1 MRWTGAVPMRW
12 TCPTAISGPQT
23 VAFGVRPDDV
33 ILTALTQLR
42 ANKFRAFFTLLGIM
56 VSVAFLVAVIAI
68 IQGMNLYVS
77 EKVAGSLIGKD
88 VFQVRRGPISLG
100 LVDDDM
106 LRRIQKRPR
115 ITMTDAAVLQEAL
128 PEAAAISLQSGW
140 PTPLADVQWR
150 DREVGSATVFGVT
163 APFQRVQDYNI
174 HIGQPISDIDV
185 RERRRVVVIGSD
197 IATNLFDGVD
207 PVGQVIR
214 IRGQQFTIS
223 GVAAPKGRVLG
234 QSFDGFVLMPITAF
248 EAIYGRRL
256 TTTISVKMADPAA
269 MPVAMQRAEE
279 AMRLAHRLRPGEA
292 NDFSIET
299 ADALV
304 DFWKKLTRTLFSI
317 IPAVVAIGIV
327 VGGVVIMN
335 IMLMSV
341 TERTREIGIRM
352 AVGASRGDIRKQF
365 LAESVAVSALG
376 GVMGLALGAGLAWLV
391 AALSPLPA
399 RVTPWSITVAL
410 ALGAGVGV
418 LFGVYPAARA
428 AQLDPI
434 DALRSE

>member
-1 MRWTGAVPMRW
+1 VRWTGAVPMRW
-12 TCPTAISGPQT
+12 TCPTALSGPQT

-100 LVDDDM
+100 LVDDEM
-106 LRRIQKRPR
+106 LRSIQKRPR

-256 TTTISVKMADPAA
+256 TTTISVKTTDPAA
-269 MPVAMQRAEE
+269 MPGAMQRAEE

-376 GVMGLALGAGLAWLV
+376 GVMGLALGTGLAWLV

>member
-1 MRWTGAVPMRW
+1 MRAN
-12 TCPTAISGPQT
+12 
-23 VAFGVRPDDV
+23 DV
-33 ILTALTQLR
+33 LLTAFTQLR

-68 IQGMNLYVS
+68 INGMNVYVS
-77 EKVAGSLIGKD
+77 EQVAGSLIGKD

-100 LVDDDM
+100 LIDDEA
-106 LRRIQKRPR
+106 LRKIQKRPR
-115 ITMTDAAVLQEAL
+115 ITLTDAAVLEQEL

-140 PTPLADVQWR
+140 PTPLADVEWR
-150 DREVGSATVFGVT
+150 NRTVGSATVFGVT
-163 APFQRVQDYNI
+163 ADFQRVQDYRFESGN
-174 HIGQPISDIDV
+174 PLTDLDV
-185 RERRRVVVIGSD
+185 RERRRVVVIGND
-197 IATNLFDGVD
+197 IAKNLFDGVD
-207 PVGQVIR
+207 PIGQEIRLKGQLFSVVGV
-214 IRGQQFTIS
+214 
-223 GVAAPKGRVLG
+223 VAPKGRVLG
-234 QSFDGFVLMPITAF
+234 QSFDGFILMPISAF
-248 EAIYGRRL
+248 ESLYGRRL

-269 MPVAMQRAEE
+269 LPAAMGKAQE

-292 NDFSIET
+292 DDFSIET

-304 DFWKKLTRTLFSI
+304 DFWKKLTKTLFSI

-376 GVMGLALGAGLAWLV
+376 GVLGLALGALLAWLV
-391 AALSPLPA
+391 SALSPLPA

-410 ALGAGVGV
+410 SLGAGVGV

-428 AQLDPI
+428 ARLDPI

>member
-1 MRWTGAVPMRW
+1 LVQR
-12 TCPTAISGPQT
+12 
-23 VAFGVRPDDV
+23 GVTRIRYDSSVHLSDV
-33 ILTALTQLR
+33 FLTAFTQLR

-68 IQGMNLYVS
+68 INGMNVYVS
-77 EKVAGSLIGKD
+77 EQVAGSLIGKD

-100 LVDDDM
+100 LIDDEA

-115 ITMTDAAVLQEAL
+115 ITLRDAAVLQDAL
-128 PEAAAISLQSGW
+128 PDAAAISLQSGW
-140 PTPLADVQWR
+140 PTPLADISWR
-150 DREVGSATVFGVT
+150 ERTVGSATVFGVT
-163 APFQRVQDYNI
+163 ADFQRVQDYVFEA
-174 HIGQPISDIDV
+174 GVPLTDLDV
-185 RERRRVVVIGSD
+185 RERRRVVVIGND

-207 PVGQVIR
+207 PIGQSIR
-214 IRGQQFTIS
+214 IRGQLFTIA
-223 GVAAPKGRVLG
+223 GVVAPKGRVLG
-234 QSFDGFVLMPITAF
+234 QSFDGFVLMPIPAF

-256 TTTISVKMADPAA
+256 TTTISIKVTDPSTMPA
-269 MPVAMQRAEE
+269 MMNRAEE
-279 AMRLAHRLRPGEA
+279 AMRLAHRLRPVEA

-304 DFWKKLTRTLFSI
+304 DFWKKLTKTLFSI

-352 AVGASRGDIRKQF
+352 AVGAKRGDIQRQF

-376 GVMGLALGAGLAWLV
+376 GLLGLALGALLAWLV

-399 RVTPWSITVAL
+399 RVTPWSIGAAL

-418 LFGVYPAARA
+418 LFGVYPATRA
-428 AQLDPI
+428 SRLDPI

>member
-1 MRWTGAVPMRW
+1 MHL
-12 TCPTAISGPQT
+12 S
-23 VAFGVRPDDV
+23 DV
-33 ILTALTQLR
+33 FLTAFTQLR

-56 VSVAFLVAVIAI
+56 VSVAFLVAVVAI
-68 IQGMNLYVS
+68 IQGMNSYVS
-77 EKVAGSLIGKD
+77 EQVAGSLIGKD

-100 LVDDDM
+100 LVDDEA
-106 LRRIQKRPR
+106 LRKIQKRPR
-115 ITMTDAAVLQEAL
+115 ITLRDASILQDAL

-140 PTPLADVQWR
+140 PTPLADVEWR
-150 DREVGSATVFGVT
+150 DRTVGSATVFGVT
-163 APFQRVQDYNI
+163 AAFQRVQDYNFES
-174 HIGQPISDIDV
+174 GTPLTDIDV
-185 RERRRVVVIGSD
+185 RERRRVVVIGND
-197 IATNLFDGVD
+197 IAKNLFDGLD
-207 PVGQVIR
+207 PIGQTIR
-214 IRGQQFTIS
+214 IKGQQFTVS
-223 GVAAPKGRVLG
+223 GVVAPKGRVLG
-234 QSFDGFVLMPITAF
+234 QSFDGFILMPISAF
-248 EAIYGRRL
+248 EAMYGRRL
-256 TTTISVKMADPAA
+256 TTTISIKMANPDSIPAA
-269 MPVAMQRAEE
+269 MGRAQE

-292 NDFSIET
+292 DDFSIET

-352 AVGASRGDIRKQF
+352 AVGASRGDIRRQF
-365 LAESVAVSALG
+365 LAESVFVSALG
-376 GVMGLALGAGLAWLV
+376 GLLGLALGALLAWLV

-399 RVTPWSITVAL
+399 RVTPWSIGVAL

-428 AQLDPI
+428 ARLDPI

>member
-1 MRWTGAVPMRW
+1 MRLN
-12 TCPTAISGPQT
+12 
-23 VAFGVRPDDV
+23 DV
-33 ILTALTQLR
+33 FLTAFTQLN

-68 IQGMNLYVS
+68 INGMNVYVS
-77 EKVAGSLIGKD
+77 EQVAGSLIGKD

-100 LVDDDM
+100 LVDDEA
-106 LRRIQKRPR
+106 LRKIQKRPR
-115 ITMTDAAVLQEAL
+115 ITLTDAAVIEEAL

-140 PTPLADVQWR
+140 PTPLADVEWR
-150 DREVGSATVFGVT
+150 DRTVGSATVFGVT
-163 APFQRVQDYNI
+163 ADFQRVQDYRFES
-174 HIGQPISDIDV
+174 GTPLTDLDV
-185 RERRRVVVIGSD
+185 KERRRVVVIGND
-197 IATNLFDGVD
+197 IAKNLFDGVD
-207 PVGQVIR
+207 PIGQTIR
-214 IRGQQFTIS
+214 LKGEQYTIA
-223 GVAAPKGRVLG
+223 GVVAPKGRVLG
-234 QSFDGFVLMPITAF
+234 QSFDGFILMPITAF
-248 EAIYGRRL
+248 ESLYGRRL
-256 TTTISVKMADPAA
+256 TTTISVKMSDPQAIPAA
-269 MPVAMQRAEE
+269 MGRAQE
-279 AMRLAHRLRPGEA
+279 AMRLAHRLRPGEGD
-292 NDFSIET
+292 DFSIET

-304 DFWKKLTRTLFSI
+304 DFWKKLTKTLFSI

-352 AVGASRGDIRKQF
+352 AVGASRGDIRRQF

-376 GVMGLALGAGLAWLV
+376 GFLGLVLGALLAWLV
-391 AALSPLPA
+391 TTFSPLPA

-410 ALGAGVGV
+410 ALGASVGV

-428 AQLDPI
+428 ARLDPI

>member
-1 MRWTGAVPMRW
+1 VRLTDVL
-12 TCPTAISGPQT
+12 TTAW
-23 VAFGVRPDDV
+23 
-33 ILTALTQLR
+33 TQLR
-42 ANKFRAFFTLLGIM
+42 ANTFRAFFTLLGIM

-68 IQGMNLYVS
+68 INGMNVYVS
-77 EKVAGSLIGKD
+77 EQVAGSLIGKD

-100 LVDDDM
+100 LIDDEA
-106 LRRIQKRPR
+106 LLKIRRRPR
-115 ITMTDAAVLQEAL
+115 ITLRDADVLLEAL
-128 PEAAAISLQSGW
+128 PDAAAISLQSGW
-140 PTPLADVQWR
+140 PTPLADIEWR
-150 DREVGSATVFGVT
+150 DRSVGTVTIFGVT
-163 APFQRVQDYNI
+163 PPFQQVQDYRFDA
-174 HIGQPISDIDV
+174 GEPLTELDI

-207 PVGQVIR
+207 PIGQEIR
-214 IRGQQFTIS
+214 IRGQLFSIK
-223 GVAAPKGRVLG
+223 GVVAPKGRVLG
-234 QSFDGFVLMPITAF
+234 QSFDGFVLMPIPAF
-248 EAIYGRRL
+248 EALYGRRL
-256 TTTISVKMADPAA
+256 TTTISIKVRDPAT
-269 MPVAMQRAEE
+269 MRVMMNRAQE
-279 AMRLAHRLRPGEA
+279 AMRLAHRLRPGEDD
-292 NDFSIET
+292 DFSIET

-304 DFWKKLTRTLFSI
+304 DFWKTLTKTLFSI

-352 AVGASRGDIRKQF
+352 AVGASRSDIKKQF

-376 GVMGLALGAGLAWLV
+376 GLLGLLLGGVLAWLV
-391 AALSPLPA
+391 ATLSPLPA
-399 RVTPWSITVAL
+399 RVAPWSIAAAL

>member
-1 MRWTGAVPMRW
+1 M
-12 TCPTAISGPQT
+12 
-23 VAFGVRPDDV
+23 
-33 ILTALTQLR
+33 ILTAFTQLR

-68 IQGMNLYVS
+68 IQGMNSYVS
-77 EKVAGSLIGKD
+77 EQVAGSLIGKD

-100 LVDDDM
+100 LVDDEM
-106 LRRIQKRPR
+106 LRSIQKRPR
-115 ITMTDAAVLQEAL
+115 ITLADAAVLREAL

-174 HIGQPISDIDV
+174 NIGQPITDIDV

-197 IATNLFDGVD
+197 IAINLFDGVD

-214 IRGQQFTIS
+214 IRGQQFTIA

-256 TTTISVKMADPAA
+256 TTTISVKMTDPAA
-269 MPVAMQRAEE
+269 MPLAMQRAEE

>member
-1 MRWTGAVPMRW
+1 MRAN
-12 TCPTAISGPQT
+12 
-23 VAFGVRPDDV
+23 DV
-33 ILTALTQLR
+33 LLTAFTQLR

-68 IQGMNLYVS
+68 INGMNVYVS
-77 EKVAGSLIGKD
+77 EQVAGSLIGKD

-100 LVDDDM
+100 LIDDEA
-106 LRRIQKRPR
+106 LRKIQKRPR
-115 ITMTDAAVLQEAL
+115 ITLTDAAVLEDEL

-140 PTPLADVQWR
+140 PTPLADIEWR
-150 DREVGSATVFGVT
+150 DRTVGSATVFGVT
-163 APFQRVQDYNI
+163 AAFQRVQDYRFESGN
-174 HIGQPISDIDV
+174 PLTDLDV
-185 RERRRVVVIGSD
+185 RERRRVAVIGND
-197 IATNLFDGVD
+197 IATNLFAGVD
-207 PVGQVIR
+207 PIGQMIR
-214 IRGQQFTIS
+214 IKGQQFTIA
-223 GVAAPKGRVLG
+223 GVVAPKGRVLG
-234 QSFDGFVLMPITAF
+234 QSFDGFILMPISAF
-248 EAIYGRRL
+248 ESLYGRRL
-256 TTTISVKMADPAA
+256 TTTISVKMTDPSAMPAA
-269 MPVAMQRAEE
+269 MGRAQE

-292 NDFSIET
+292 DDFSIET

-304 DFWKKLTRTLFSI
+304 DFWKKLTKTLFSI

-352 AVGASRGDIRKQF
+352 AVGASRSDIRKQF

-376 GVMGLALGAGLAWLV
+376 GLLGLVLGALLAWLV
-391 AALSPLPA
+391 TALSPLPA
-399 RVTPWSITVAL
+399 RVTPWSVAVAL
-410 ALGAGVGV
+410 ALGASVGV

-428 AQLDPI
+428 ARLDPI

>member
-1 MRWTGAVPMRW
+1 MHL
-12 TCPTAISGPQT
+12 S
-23 VAFGVRPDDV
+23 DV
-33 ILTALTQLR
+33 LLTAFTQLR

-68 IQGMNLYVS
+68 INGMNVYVS
-77 EKVAGSLIGKD
+77 EQVAGSLIGKD
-88 VFQVRRGPISLG
+88 VFQVRRGPIALG
-100 LVDDDM
+100 LIDDEA

-115 ITMTDAAVLQEAL
+115 ITLRDADVLQDAL
-128 PEAAAISLQSGW
+128 PDAAAISLQSGW
-140 PTPLADVQWR
+140 PTPLADISWR
-150 DREVGSATVFGVT
+150 ERTVGSATIFGIT
-163 APFQRVQDYNI
+163 ADFQRVQDYVFES
-174 HIGQPISDIDV
+174 GVPLTDLDI
-185 RERRRVVVIGSD
+185 RERRRVVVIGND
-197 IATNLFDGVD
+197 IAKNLFDGVD
-207 PVGQVIR
+207 PIGQSIR
-214 IRGQQFTIS
+214 IRGELFTIS
-223 GVAAPKGRVLG
+223 GVVAPKGRVLG
-234 QSFDGFVLMPITAF
+234 QSFDGFVLMPIPAF
-248 EAIYGRRL
+248 ESVYGRRL
-256 TTTISVKMADPAA
+256 TTTISIKVSDPATMPA
-269 MPVAMQRAEE
+269 MMNRAEE

-304 DFWKKLTRTLFSI
+304 DFWKKLTKTLFSI

-352 AVGASRGDIRKQF
+352 AVGAKRGDIQRQF

-376 GVMGLALGAGLAWLV
+376 GLMGLALGALLAWLV
-391 AALSPLPA
+391 ATLSPLPA
-399 RVTPWSITVAL
+399 RVTPWSIGAAL

-418 LFGVYPAARA
+418 LFGVYPATRA
-428 AQLDPI
+428 SRLDPI

>member
-1 MRWTGAVPMRW
+1 
-12 TCPTAISGPQT
+12 
-23 VAFGVRPDDV
+23 V
-33 ILTALTQLR
+33 ILTAFTQLR

-68 IQGMNLYVS
+68 IQGMNSYVS
-77 EKVAGSLIGKD
+77 EQVAGSLIGKD

-100 LVDDDM
+100 LVDDEM
-106 LRRIQKRPR
+106 LRSIQKRPR
-115 ITMTDAAVLQEAL
+115 ITLADAAVLQDAL
-128 PEAAAISLQSGW
+128 PDAAAISLQSGW

-174 HIGQPISDIDV
+174 HIGQPITDLDV

-197 IATNLFDGVD
+197 IAINLFDGVD

-234 QSFDGFVLMPITAF
+234 LSFDGFVLMPITAF

-256 TTTISVKMADPAA
+256 STTISVKMADPAA
-269 MPVAMQRAEE
+269 IPVAMQRAEE

-304 DFWKKLTRTLFSI
+304 DFWKKLTKTLFSI

-376 GVMGLALGAGLAWLV
+376 GMMGLALGAGLAWLV

>member
-1 MRWTGAVPMRW
+1 M
-12 TCPTAISGPQT
+12 
-23 VAFGVRPDDV
+23 
-33 ILTALTQLR
+33 QLR

-68 IQGMNLYVS
+68 IQGMNSYVS
-77 EKVAGSLIGKD
+77 EQVAGSLIGKD
-88 VFQVRRGPISLG
+88 VFQVRRGPISIG
-100 LVDDDM
+100 LVDDEM
-106 LRRIQKRPR
+106 LRSIQKRPR
-115 ITMTDAAVLQEAL
+115 ITLTDAAVLLDAL
-128 PEAAAISLQSGW
+128 PDAAAISLQSGW

-150 DREVGSATVFGVT
+150 DREVGSATVFGIT
-163 APFQRVQDYNI
+163 APFQRVQDYRI
-174 HIGQPISDIDV
+174 DIGQPLTDLDV
-185 RERRRVVVIGSD
+185 RERRRVVVVGSD

-214 IRGQQFTIS
+214 IRGEQFTIA

-248 EAIYGRRL
+248 ESIYGRRL
-256 TTTISVKMADPAA
+256 TTTISVKMSDPAA
-269 MPVAMQRAEE
+269 MPAAMDRAEE

-304 DFWKKLTRTLFSI
+304 DFWKKLTKTLFSI

-391 AALSPLPA
+391 SALSPLPA
-399 RVTPWSITVAL
+399 RVTPWSIGVAL

>member
-1 MRWTGAVPMRW
+1 
-12 TCPTAISGPQT
+12 
-23 VAFGVRPDDV
+23 VRLNDV
-33 ILTALTQLR
+33 FLTAFTQLR

-68 IQGMNLYVS
+68 INGMNVYVS
-77 EKVAGSLIGKD
+77 EQVAGSLIGKD
-88 VFQVRRGPISLG
+88 VFQVRRGPIALG
-100 LVDDDM
+100 LVDDEA
-106 LRRIQKRPR
+106 LRKIQKRPR
-115 ITMTDAAVLQEAL
+115 ITLTDAAVIQEAL

-140 PTPLADVQWR
+140 PTPLADVEWR
-150 DREVGSATVFGVT
+150 DRTVGSATVFGVT
-163 APFQRVQDYNI
+163 ADFQRVQDYRFESGN
-174 HIGQPISDIDV
+174 PLTDLDV
-185 RERRRVVVIGSD
+185 RERRRVVVIGND
-197 IATNLFDGVD
+197 IAKNLFDGVN
-207 PVGQVIR
+207 PIGQTIR
-214 IRGQQFTIS
+214 LKGEQFTVA
-223 GVAAPKGRVLG
+223 GVVAPKGRILG
-234 QSFDGFVLMPITAF
+234 QSFDGFILMPIPAF
-248 EAIYGRRL
+248 ESLYGRRL
-256 TTTISVKMADPAA
+256 TTTISVKMSNPQDIPAA
-269 MPVAMQRAEE
+269 MGRALE

-292 NDFSIET
+292 DDFSIET

-304 DFWKKLTRTLFSI
+304 DFWKKLTKTLFSI

-352 AVGASRGDIRKQF
+352 AVGASRGDIKRQF

-376 GVMGLALGAGLAWLV
+376 GFLGLALGALLAWLV
-391 AALSPLPA
+391 NALSPLPA
-399 RVTPWSITVAL
+399 RVTPWSIVVAL

-428 AQLDPI
+428 ARLDPI

>member
-1 MRWTGAVPMRW
+1 MRP
-12 TCPTAISGPQT
+12 S
-23 VAFGVRPDDV
+23 DV
-33 ILTALTQLR
+33 ILTAITQLR

-77 EKVAGSLIGKD
+77 EQVAGSLIGKD
-88 VFQVRRGPISLG
+88 VFQVRRGPIALG
-100 LVDDDM
+100 LVDDEA
-106 LRRIQKRPR
+106 LRKIQKRPR
-115 ITMTDAAVLQEAL
+115 ITMRDADVLIEAL
-128 PEAAAISLQSGW
+128 PEASAISLQSGW

-163 APFQRVQDYNI
+163 ADFQRVQDYRFES
-174 HIGQPISDIDV
+174 GQPLTDIDI
-185 RERRRVVVIGSD
+185 RERRRVVVIGND
-197 IATNLFDGVD
+197 IAKNLFDGVD
-207 PVGQVIR
+207 PVGQSIR
-214 IRGQQFTIS
+214 IRGQQFTVA
-223 GVAAPKGRVLG
+223 GVVAPKGRVLG
-234 QSFDGFVLMPITAF
+234 QSFDGFVLMPIPAF
-248 EAIYGRRL
+248 ESLYGRRL
-256 TTTISVKMADPAA
+256 TTTISIKMDDPSAMPAA
-269 MPVAMQRAEE
+269 MNRAEE

-292 NDFSIET
+292 NDFNIET

-304 DFWKKLTRTLFSI
+304 DFWKKLTKTLFSI

-352 AVGASRGDIRKQF
+352 AVGASRGDIQRQF

-376 GVMGLALGAGLAWLV
+376 GLMGLALGALLAWLV

-399 RVTPWSITVAL
+399 RVTPWSILVAL
-410 ALGAGVGV
+410 ALGASVGV
-418 LFGVYPAARA
+418 LFGVYPASRA
-428 AQLDPI
+428 SRLDPI

>member
-1 MRWTGAVPMRW
+1 MRL
-12 TCPTAISGPQT
+12 Q
-23 VAFGVRPDDV
+23 DV
-33 ILTALTQLR
+33 FLTAFTQLR

-68 IQGMNLYVS
+68 INGMNVYVS
-77 EKVAGSLIGKD
+77 EQVAGSLIGKD
-88 VFQVRRGPISLG
+88 VFQVRRGPIALG
-100 LVDDDM
+100 LVDDEA
-106 LRRIQKRPR
+106 LRKIQKRPR
-115 ITMTDAAVLQEAL
+115 ITLTDAAVIEEAL

-140 PTPLADVQWR
+140 PTPLADVEWR
-150 DREVGSATVFGVT
+150 DRAVGSATVFGVT
-163 APFQRVQDYNI
+163 ADFQRVQDYRFESGN
-174 HIGQPISDIDV
+174 PLTDLDV
-185 RERRRVVVIGSD
+185 RERRRVVVIGND
-197 IATNLFDGVD
+197 IAKNLFDGVD
-207 PVGQVIR
+207 PIGQTIR
-214 IRGQQFTIS
+214 LKGEQFS
-223 GVAAPKGRVLG
+223 VAGVVAPKGRILG
-234 QSFDGFVLMPITAF
+234 QSFDGFILMPIPAF
-248 EAIYGRRL
+248 ESLYGRRL
-256 TTTISVKMADPAA
+256 TTTISVKMSNPQDIPAA
-269 MPVAMQRAEE
+269 MGRALE

-292 NDFSIET
+292 DDFTIET

-304 DFWKKLTRTLFSI
+304 DFWKNLTKTLFSI

-352 AVGASRGDIRKQF
+352 AVGASRGDIRRQF

-376 GVMGLALGAGLAWLV
+376 GFLGLTLGALLAWLV
-391 AALSPLPA
+391 TTLSPLPA
-399 RVTPWSITVAL
+399 RVTPWSIVVAL

-428 AQLDPI
+428 ARLDPI

>member
-1 MRWTGAVPMRW
+1 MRL
-12 TCPTAISGPQT
+12 
-23 VAFGVRPDDV
+23 DDV
-33 ILTALTQLR
+33 FLTAWTQLR

-68 IQGMNLYVS
+68 IQGMNAYVS
-77 EKVAGSLIGKD
+77 ERVAGSLIGKD

-100 LVDDDM
+100 LVDDEM
-106 LRRIQKRPR
+106 LRSIQKRPR
-115 ITMTDAAVLQEAL
+115 ITLQDASFLEEAL
-128 PEAAAISLQSGW
+128 PDAAAISMQSGW
-140 PTPLADVQWR
+140 PTPLADVSWR
-150 DREVGSATVFGVT
+150 EREVGSATVFGVT
-163 APFQRVQDYNI
+163 AEFQRVQDYTFQS
-174 HIGQPISDIDV
+174 GQPLTELDI
-185 RERRRVVVIGSD
+185 RERRRVVVIGHD
-197 IATNLFDGVD
+197 IATNLFEGVD
-207 PVGQVIR
+207 PIGQVIR
-214 IRGQQFTIS
+214 IKGQQFTIT

-234 QSFDGFVLMPITAF
+234 QSFDGFILMPIPAF

-256 TTTISVKMADPAA
+256 TTTISVKMSDPAA
-269 MPVAMQRAEE
+269 IPEAIDRAQA

-292 NDFSIET
+292 DDFSIET

-304 DFWKKLTRTLFSI
+304 DFWKKLTKTLFSI

-341 TERTREIGIRM
+341 TQRTREIGIRM
-352 AVGASRGDIRKQF
+352 AVGASRRDIRHQF

-376 GVMGLALGAGLAWLV
+376 GVLGLALGAALAWLV
-391 AALSPLPA
+391 ATLSPLPA
-399 RVTPWSITVAL
+399 RVTPWSVTVAL

-434 DALRSE
+434 DALRAE

>member
-1 MRWTGAVPMRW
+1 MRAN
-12 TCPTAISGPQT
+12 
-23 VAFGVRPDDV
+23 DV
-33 ILTALTQLR
+33 FLTAYTQLR

-68 IQGMNLYVS
+68 INGMNVYVS
-77 EKVAGSLIGKD
+77 EQVAGSLIGKD

-100 LVDDDM
+100 LVDDEA
-106 LRRIQKRPR
+106 LRKIQKRPR
-115 ITMTDAAVLQEAL
+115 ITLTDAAVLEQEL

-140 PTPLADVQWR
+140 PTPLADVEWR
-150 DREVGSATVFGVT
+150 NRTVGSATVFGVT
-163 APFQRVQDYNI
+163 ADFQRVQDYRFESGN
-174 HIGQPISDIDV
+174 PLTDLDV
-185 RERRRVVVIGSD
+185 RERRRVVVIGND
-197 IATNLFDGVD
+197 IAKNLFDGVD
-207 PVGQVIR
+207 PIGQEIRLKGQLFSVVGV
-214 IRGQQFTIS
+214 
-223 GVAAPKGRVLG
+223 VAPKGRVLG
-234 QSFDGFVLMPITAF
+234 QSFDGFILMPISAF
-248 EAIYGRRL
+248 ESLYGRRL
-256 TTTISVKMADPAA
+256 TTTISVKMADPGALPAA
-269 MPVAMQRAEE
+269 MGKAQE

-292 NDFSIET
+292 DDFTIET

-304 DFWKKLTRTLFSI
+304 DFWKKLTKTLFSI

-376 GVMGLALGAGLAWLV
+376 GVLGLALGALLAWLV
-391 AALSPLPA
+391 SALSPLPA
-399 RVTPWSITVAL
+399 RVTPWSITVAIS
-410 ALGAGVGV
+410 LGAGVGV

-428 AQLDPI
+428 ARLDPI

>member
-12 TCPTAISGPQT
+12 TCPTALSGPQT

-100 LVDDDM
+100 LVDDEM
-106 LRRIQKRPR
+106 LRSIQKRPR

-214 IRGQQFTIS
+214 IRGQQFTIA

-256 TTTISVKMADPAA
+256 TTTISVKMTDPAA
-269 MPVAMQRAEE
+269 IPLAMQRAEE

-304 DFWKKLTRTLFSI
+304 DFWKKLTKTLFSI

-352 AVGASRGDIRKQF
+352 AVGATRGDIRKQF
-365 LAESVAVSALG
+365 IAESVAVSALG

-410 ALGAGVGV
+410 ALGADVGV
-418 LFGVYPAARA
+418 LFGVYPASRA
-428 AQLDPI
+428 ARLDPI